1 VVGRPIEAQGYG
13 ELKTPH
19 PCRMEAGAGSDHD
32 GTRNIRKLYVP
43 GRPFATVQYIY
54 SGINQGEEFKSCFF
68 SVHKIQMKTVSGSL
82 AVWMGEERPPYL
94 APPLKELD

>member
-1 VVGRPIEAQGYG
+1 
-13 ELKTPH
+13 
-19 PCRMEAGAGSDHD
+19 MEAGAGSDHD

-43 GRPFATVQYIY
+43 GRPFATDSIFIY

-68 SVHKIQMKTVSGSL
+68 SVDYISIQMKYTVSGSL